1 MNKSD
6 FGKVLNYLKTHPT
19 IARLFAEA
27 LKPFLDELGKEN
39 PGNDTQAV
47 NHIFISASETPSE
60 VHAKATDGI
69 AWMKASQVSQVFGY
83 KAQWVI
89 KRKHLLPPEYVK
101 RSQSGRGK
109 PAWLFHPNSIGLL
122 NQYV

>member
-1 MNKSD
+1 MTAKD
-6 FGKVLNYLKTHPT
+6 YKQLINYLKIHPT
-19 IARLFAEA
+19 ISRLFAEA

-39 PGNDTQAV
+39 PGNDMQAV
-47 NHIFISASETPSE
+47 NHISKSASETPGE
-60 VHAKATDGI
+60 EHAEAADDVV
-69 AWMKASQVSQVFGY
+69 WMKASQVAQVFGY

-89 KRKHLLPPEYVK
+89 KRKHYLPPSYVK
-101 RSQSGRGK
+101 RAQSGRGK